1 MRKCHFK
8 VEFRDGKQAENE
20 SAFRMVKMNL
30 CFKKMNSRKN
40 FLKQRFSEMKQRK
53 DLGCLS
59 MVAADEVKDIAKS
72 RKKDIEI
79 KKKDRKFGD

>member
-1 MRKCHFK
+1 

-30 CFKKMNSRKN
+30 CFKKMKSRKN

-53 DLGCLS
+53 SLGCLS
-59 MVAADEVKDIAKS
+59 MVLADVVKVEERG
-72 RKKDIEI
+72 RKKTS
-79 KKKDRKFGD
+79 K

>member
-1 MRKCHFK
+1 

-53 DLGCLS
+53 SLGCLS
-59 MVAADEVKDIAKS
+59 VVAADEVKDIAKS
-72 RKKDIEI
+72 RKKTS
-79 KKKDRKFGD
+79 K